1 MALAPYP
8 WLEEPAQ
15 TLLAMR
21 DRMPNAV
28 LLYGAPGAGLYELAL
43 AFSKSLFC
51 LSPHSD
57 GTPCGH
63 CTGCRLAQAG
73 THPDFKQVLSEA
85 QCARYDVAYEP
96 AENERSDA
104 KKKLS
109 REIRIH
115 QIRVLGDFLS
125 LNANQGGRRVVLV
138 HPADKLRAEAAAS
151 LLKSMEEPPE
161 GLIWVLTAEKL
172 DDVLPTIRSRS
183 RLVRVPM
190 PDHEAALAFLKSKKL
205 KKPEEALAMAGGSPL
220 AALEPSA
227 DDRLSAKTEN
237 AVLEFLRA
245 GPELSVDALGAA
257 LCPRSHA
264 PGFLAPRVALGAR
277 SDALGRLA
285 FSRGTLS
292 TKTPSLNAWP
302 RTRMLS
308 AQRGSARRRS
318 RAAEQL
324 TIRSILS
331 RPLNRCCFAISRFF
345 SEKKGCKTRSSSP
358 ILAE

>member
-125 LNANQGGRRVVLV
+125 LNANQGGRRIVLV

-245 GPELSVDALGAA
+245 GPELSVDALVRLYAPDLTLPA
-257 LCPRSHA
+257 FSLLVSRWAHDLMRS
-264 PGFLAPRVALGAR
+264 ALGLQPRYFIDENAVIE
-277 SDALGRLA
+277 RLA
-285 FSRGTLS
+285 AHTDA
-292 TKTPSLNAWP
+292 K
-302 RTRMLS
+302 
-308 AQRGSARRRS
+308 
-318 RAAEQL
+318 RAAGFCTQA
-324 TIRSILS
+324 LS
-331 RPLNRCCFAISRFF
+331 CRRAADHTLNPKQTVESVLLRYKQIFQ
-345 SEKKGCKTRSSSP
+345 
-358 ILAE
+358 